1 MVETCHAYAKE
12 TSFGEINFEVV
23 EINLEFGEKK
33 SLGKK
38 KKKNGALPAFFA
50 STKTNLWSK

>member
-38 KKKNGALPAFFA
+38 KKK
-50 STKTNLWSK
+50 KWSITSIFCFNKNKFVE